1 MWIPAAKHVIPA
13 MACFLIMWHGLV
25 PSLSATPKQHETRAP
40 EDFPLFDV
48 IIPNVNFWIDIF
60 TVYDK
65 SQGVIHDFRDLDRV
79 YGVIELDPAR
89 TAQAAKRNNTARKQ
103 AVDTYQKILLD
114 LADGMPASSRLEKQ
128 VAALFAPG
136 TAPDDYRDAAKRI
149 RCQTGIRERFRAGLI
164 RSGAMIDEFR
174 RIFIS
179 YGLPG
184 DLVYLPAVESSFD
197 YQAYSKTGAA
207 GVWQFMR
214 STGKEFMHI
223 DYVVDQRRDPF
234 ISADAAARLLKRNHA
249 ELQDWAMAIT
259 AYNHGL
265 GGMKRARQALG
276 TYENIF
282 LHYHSRTFKFAS
294 RNFYPEFLAARHVA
308 QNCQKY
314 FGELIFEKPRKMTR
328 FQTAGYLCARTFV
341 RNLQL
346 DMDEFQI
353 LNPSLRSPVFNDQK
367 FIPKGFVISL
377 PHHISKTS
385 AMAATSGI
393 YQARQKPSRFHVVKK
408 GDTAG
413 TVARTHNVPLNDLIT
428 ANGLNRRAVI
438 YIGQNLRIPSAE
450 PAASLPPLDL
460 ATREPALKPL
470 DAQRES
476 PTPRTIAR
484 KVTKPSQVQPAVSVP
499 DTAEAPGSD
508 NGTSEAPG
516 SDMGAMDMPRVLAQ
530 AAGEAEAIPVPKEA
544 WINPLADLSNL
555 KIRQIT
561 RADNTRTGIIQ
572 VEAEETLGH
581 YADWL
586 EIPTR
591 RIRALNNLPFGTSI
605 SLNQTIKLPLSEG
618 DPERFEEKRFEFH
631 REIEEDFFA
640 FYRVTGV
647 ETYEVR
653 PGDSIWQL
661 CFNQLEIPF
670 WLLKK
675 FNPDT
680 DFNTM
685 RPGHTLQYP
694 VVVGTREELDL

>member
-1 MWIPAAKHVIPA
+1 MVSPTGGYMWNPAVKLVIPA
-13 MACFLIMWHGLV
+13 MACFFIVWSGLGPTTV
-25 PSLSATPKQHETRAP
+25 TATPTQNETKAP
-40 EDFPLFDV
+40 DDFPLFDV

-65 SQGVIHDFRDLDRV
+65 SRGVIHDSRHLDRV
-79 YGVIELDPAR
+79 YGVIDLDPAL
-89 TAQAAKRNNTARKQ
+89 TARAAKHNKAARKQ

-114 LADGMPASSRLEKQ
+114 LADGIPPASRLEKQ
-128 VAALFAPG
+128 VAALFGPG
-136 TAPDDYRDAAKRI
+136 ARPDDYRDAAQRI

-197 YQAYSKTGAA
+197 TQAYSKAGAA

-249 ELQDWAMAIT
+249 ELQDWPMALT

-265 GGMKRARQALG
+265 GGMRRAKQAMG
-276 TYENIF
+276 TYEKIF
-282 LHYHSRTFKFAS
+282 SHYHTRTFQFAS
-294 RNFYPEFLAARHVA
+294 RNFYPEFLAARYVA
-308 QNCQKY
+308 KNYQKY
-314 FGELIFEKPRKMTR
+314 FGEPVFEKPRQVTR
-328 FQTAGYLCARTFV
+328 FQTSGYLCARTFV
-341 RNLQL
+341 QNLQL
-346 DMDEFQI
+346 DMDEFRM

-367 FIPKGFVISL
+367 YIPEGFAIRL
-377 PHHISKTS
+377 PHHISRTF
-385 AMAATSGI
+385 AMAEASGI
-393 YQARQKPSRFHVVKK
+393 YQPRQKPSRFHVVKK

-413 TVARTHNVPLNDLIT
+413 TIARTHHVSLNDLIA

-438 YIGQNLRIPSAE
+438 YIGQNLQIPSNE
-450 PAASLPPLDL
+450 PAAPGPALNL
-460 ATREPALKPL
+460 AARPPALKPL
-470 DAQRES
+470 NVES
-476 PTPRTIAR
+476 VNPIPRTLVR
-484 KVTKPSQVQPAVSVP
+484 KVTKPSRVGPVVSVQK
-499 DTAEAPGSD
+499 TTEAPGSD
-508 NGTSEAPG
+508 TGTMDVPDIVAEAP
-516 SDMGAMDMPRVLAQ
+516 
-530 AAGEAEAIPVPKEA
+530 GEAEAIPVSQET

-555 KIRQIT
+555 KIRQIKSHN
-561 RADNTRTGIIQ
+561 NTRVGDIQ

-586 EIPTR
+586 QIPTR
-591 RIRALNNLPFGTSI
+591 QIRALNNLAFDTPISI
-605 SLNQTIKLPLSEG
+605 NQTIKLPLSAL
-618 DPERFEEKRFEFH
+618 DPDRFEEKRFEFH

-640 FYRVTGV
+640 SYRVTGV

-653 PGDSIWQL
+653 PGDTPWHL
-661 CFNQLEIPF
+661 CVNQLELPF

-685 RPGHTLQYP
+685 RPGHKLRYP
-694 VVVGTREELDL
+694 VVVGKREGLDL